1 MPGNFIYAG
10 TKGAINASARA
21 TALDYADKGIRVNT
35 ICPGVILSDAVMEE
49 IRSYPEGKEREEFMR
64 LLESMQPMKPGSS
77 ADVANAALYLA
88 SDMSAYVTGQ
98 ILMVDGGA
106 SIKAH

>member
-1 MPGNFIYAG
+1 
-10 TKGAINASARA
+10 
-21 TALDYADKGIRVNT
+21 
-35 ICPGVILSDAVMEE
+35 
-49 IRSYPEGKEREEFMR
+49 MR